1 MRSQLEDHGFWL
13 GSSLGHMGSSL
24 NLRCMVSIS
33 YQLGFEWFMYNRKS
47 KIIVAGTQGTLPG
60 KNSQV
65 VYNTKLTNRF
75 HEFIVK

>member
-1 MRSQLEDHGFWL
+1 
-13 GSSLGHMGSSL
+13 
-24 NLRCMVSIS
+24 MVSIS
-33 YQLGFEWFMYNRKS
+33 YQLGFGWSMYNRKS